1 MPRKLRARRKSHA
14 LAGAAPN
21 TDVVRTLSAWV
32 STPAQTLA
40 SVATQVTGEML
51 HPLDDRFS
59 STSPRVRYAFLGF
72 TVGTGLMILAPL
84 LQGRDDAEKRRV
96 VGVVVGKGCLKR
108 SLGGASGG
116 GSDSSKKVSF
126 VLEPQVRVMSP
137 AAANTRGR
145 RKGGETVPV
154 RGAGVGGGRPRRQTR
169 VQLGGGSA
177 PVVGAHAPV
186 RRSKRIA
193 MNLGAGVEQLT
204 APAKAIAAAPAP
216 TDLAPS
222 NIVGSNAPKA
232 EEEDE
237 VEETVGKTRN
247 KKRKC
252 MDSSVHMVLNA
263 QIGVPRRCTRS
274 SGRLPAA
281 PHVLEKRGRMKAT
294 YVKEQTCVEEQCA
307 EDQDLGRTLNS
318 GLIALESTRSCSKVQ
333 EDELAAQRAAKEE
346 TSGRAT
352 RSSSIAAAMMS
363 PIVVEYKRTRNT
375 EDARSDGEMPV
386 MDAPVLGGLRSRA
399 GQGDNGVV
407 EENHFVKRMG
417 NRRGP
422 SKPTTCINRHQ
433 QLASSIEE
441 EYQEQVV
448 APFKARPLR
457 QSRRN
462 HSAAS
467 ELLSAH
473 NAANDGIEDNVVK
486 EDEHLVL
493 PRNGRAKDCA
503 GAEEQVAEVVVRK
516 GCLKHPGSDASSGSS
531 SAAKKVRFVL
541 VEQAEAETVGLRR
554 PWVTWSPVV
563 AKTRGR
569 QKARVT
575 LAGAKPGGGGHQ
587 RTSVDGDCDG
597 EGADAGDAGSD
608 ARLRLFKTNVGNFGA
623 VDGVEKVVGAASRNT
638 TSKAD
643 VEDGDV
649 EAVDR
654 KRKASENA
662 EDIGHVWLM
671 TSIATT
677 NLSQILSA
685 TKSVANK
692 MATKIVAN
700 FGKKLSI

>member
-1 MPRKLRARRKSHA
+1 
-14 LAGAAPN
+14 
-21 TDVVRTLSAWV
+21 
-32 STPAQTLA
+32 
-40 SVATQVTGEML
+40 
-51 HPLDDRFS
+51 
-59 STSPRVRYAFLGF
+59 
-72 TVGTGLMILAPL
+72 
-84 LQGRDDAEKRRV
+84 
-96 VGVVVGKGCLKR
+96 
-108 SLGGASGG
+108 
-116 GSDSSKKVSF
+116 
-126 VLEPQVRVMSP
+126 MSP

-145 RKGGETVPV
+145 RNGGETVPV
-154 RGAGVGGGRPRRQTR
+154 RGADVGGERPRRQTR

-237 VEETVGKTRN
+237 VEESVGKTRN

-252 MDSSVHMVLNA
+252 MDSSVHMVLSA
-263 QIGVPRRCTRS
+263 QIGVPSRCTRS

-281 PHVLEKRGRMKAT
+281 PLVCSHVLEKRGRMKAT
-294 YVKEQTCVEEQCA
+294 YVKEQTCVEEQRA

-333 EDELAAQRAAKEE
+333 EDEFAAQRAAKEE

-352 RSSSIAAAMMS
+352 RSSSIAAVMMS

-375 EDARSDGEMPV
+375 EDARSDREMSV

-407 EENHFVKRMG
+407 EENHFVKRLG

-422 SKPTTCINRHQ
+422 GKPTTCINRHQ

-457 QSRRN
+457 QSRPN

-473 NAANDGIEDNVVK
+473 NAANDGIEGNVVK

-516 GCLKHPGSDASSGSS
+516 GCLKHPGTDATSGSS

-554 PWVTWSPVV
+554 PWVTCSPVV

-587 RTSVDGDCDG
+587 RTSVDGDSDG

-608 ARLRLFKTNVGNFGA
+608 ARLRLFKRNVGIFGA
-623 VDGVEKVVGAASRNT
+623 GDGVEKIVGAASRNT

-662 EDIGHVWLM
+662 EDIGYVWLM
-671 TSIATT
+671 PSIATT
-677 NLSQILSA
+677 NLSQILYA
-685 TKSVANK
+685 TKSVTNK

>member
-1 MPRKLRARRKSHA
+1 MPRKLRALRKSHA

-21 TDVVRTLSAWV
+21 ADLVRIPSARV

-72 TVGTGLMILAPL
+72 TAGTGLMILAPL
-84 LQGRDDAEKRRV
+84 LQARDDAEKRRV

-108 SLGGASGG
+108 SVGGASGG
-116 GSDSSKKVSF
+116 GSGSSKKVSF

-137 AAANTRGR
+137 AAANTRGT

-154 RGAGVGGGRPRRQTR
+154 PGDDGADVGGGRPRRQTR

-204 APAKAIAAAPAP
+204 APAKAISAAPAP
-216 TDLAPS
+216 TDLAHS

-252 MDSSVHMVLNA
+252 MDSSVHMILNA

-281 PHVLEKRGRMKAT
+281 PLVCSHVLEKRGRMKVT
-294 YVKEQTCVEEQCA
+294 YVKEQTCVEEQPA
-307 EDQDLGRTLNS
+307 EDQDLGRTLNF
-318 GLIALESTRSCSKVQ
+318 GLIALESKRSCSKVQ

-346 TSGRAT
+346 TSVAT

-363 PIVVEYKRTRNT
+363 PTVVEYRRTRNT
-375 EDARSDGEMPV
+375 EDARSDGEMPIK
-386 MDAPVLGGLRSRA
+386 DAPVLGGLRSRA
-399 GQGDNGVV
+399 GQGNNGVV
-407 EENHFVKRMG
+407 EESHFVKKLG

-441 EYQEQVV
+441 EYQEHGV
-448 APFKARPLR
+448 APFKAPPLR

-462 HSAAS
+462 HSAAR
-467 ELLSAH
+467 ELSSTH
-473 NAANDGIEDNVVK
+473 NAANDGIEDNVAK
-486 EDEHLVL
+486 EDEHLEL

-516 GCLKHPGSDASSGSS
+516 GCLKHPGADASSGSS

-541 VEQAEAETVGLRR
+541 VEQVEAEMVGFRR

-569 QKARVT
+569 QKASVT
-575 LAGAKPGGGGHQ
+575 LCNAL
-587 RTSVDGDCDG
+587 
-597 EGADAGDAGSD
+597 DAAISPTF
-608 ARLRLFKTNVGNFGA
+608 RCQLRLFKRNVGNFGTG
-623 VDGVEKVVGAASRNT
+623 DGVEKVAGAASRNT

-643 VEDGDV
+643 MEDGDV
-649 EAVDR
+649 ETVDR
-654 KRKASENA
+654 KRKASENT
-662 EDIGHVWLM
+662 EDIGYVWLM
-671 TSIATT
+671 PNIPIT

-700 FGKKLSI
+700 FSKKLSR

>member
-21 TDVVRTLSAWV
+21 ADLVHTLSAWV
-32 STPAQTLA
+32 SNPAQTLA
-40 SVATQVTGEML
+40 SVATQ
-51 HPLDDRFS
+51 
-59 STSPRVRYAFLGF
+59 
-72 TVGTGLMILAPL
+72 
-84 LQGRDDAEKRRV
+84 GRDDTEKRRV
-96 VGVVVGKGCLKR
+96 VGVVVAKGCLKR
-108 SLGGASGG
+108 SVGGASGG
-116 GSDSSKKVSF
+116 GSGSSKKVSF

-145 RKGGETVPV
+145 RNGGETVPV
-154 RGAGVGGGRPRRQTR
+154 RGADVGGGRPCRQTR

-252 MDSSVHMVLNA
+252 MDSSVHMV
-263 QIGVPRRCTRS
+263 PRRCTRS
-274 SGRLPAA
+274 SGRLSAA
-281 PHVLEKRGRMKAT
+281 PLVCSHVLEKRGRMKAT
-294 YVKEQTCVEEQCA
+294 YVKEQTCVEEQRA

-318 GLIALESTRSCSKVQ
+318 GLIALESKRSCSKVQ
-333 EDELAAQRAAKEE
+333 EDELAAQRAPKEE

-363 PIVVEYKRTRNT
+363 PVVVEYKRTRNT

-386 MDAPVLGGLRSRA
+386 MDAPVPGGLRSRA

-407 EENHFVKRMG
+407 EENHFVKRLG

-433 QLASSIEE
+433 HLASSIEE

-486 EDEHLVL
+486 EGEHLVL
-493 PRNGRAKDCA
+493 LRNGSAKDCA

-516 GCLKHPGSDASSGSS
+516 GCLKHPGTDASSGSS

-575 LAGAKPGGGGHQ
+575 LAGAKTGGGGHQ
-587 RTSVDGDCDG
+587 RTSVDGDSDG

-608 ARLRLFKTNVGNFGA
+608 ARLRLFKRNVGNFGA
-623 VDGVEKVVGAASRNT
+623 GDGVEKVVGAASRDT

-662 EDIGHVWLM
+662 EDIGYVWLM

>member
-1 MPRKLRARRKSHA
+1 MPRKLRALRKSHA

-21 TDVVRTLSAWV
+21 ADLVRILSARV

-40 SVATQVTGEML
+40 SVAT
-51 HPLDDRFS
+51 
-59 STSPRVRYAFLGF
+59 
-72 TVGTGLMILAPL
+72 
-84 LQGRDDAEKRRV
+84 QGRDDAEKRRV

-108 SLGGASGG
+108 SVGGASGG
-116 GSDSSKKVSF
+116 GSGSSKKVSF

-137 AAANTRGR
+137 AAANTRGT

-154 RGAGVGGGRPRRQTR
+154 PGDDGADVGGGRPRRQTR

-252 MDSSVHMVLNA
+252 MDSSVHMILNA

-281 PHVLEKRGRMKAT
+281 PLVCSHVLEKRGRMKAT
-294 YVKEQTCVEEQCA
+294 YVKEQTCVEEQPA

-318 GLIALESTRSCSKVQ
+318 GLIALESKRSCSKVQ

-363 PIVVEYKRTRNT
+363 PTVVEYRRTRNT
-375 EDARSDGEMPV
+375 EDARSDGEMPIK
-386 MDAPVLGGLRSRA
+386 DAPVLGGLRSRA
-399 GQGDNGVV
+399 GQGNNGVV
-407 EENHFVKRMG
+407 EESHFVKKLG

-433 QLASSIEE
+433 QLVSSIEE
-441 EYQEQVV
+441 EYQEHGV
-448 APFKARPLR
+448 APGGKSSQALVSWGGTH
-457 QSRRN
+457 QSSVRCPSALSFEAKQRLERR
-462 HSAAS
+462 STS
-467 ELLSAH
+467 E
-473 NAANDGIEDNVVK
+473 VVK
-486 EDEHLVL
+486 
-493 PRNGRAKDCA
+493 K
-503 GAEEQVAEVVVRK
+503 K
-516 GCLKHPGSDASSGSS
+516 GNP
-531 SAAKKVRFVL
+531 
-541 VEQAEAETVGLRR
+541 
-554 PWVTWSPVV
+554 
-563 AKTRGR
+563 
-569 QKARVT
+569 
-575 LAGAKPGGGGHQ
+575 
-587 RTSVDGDCDG
+587 
-597 EGADAGDAGSD
+597 
-608 ARLRLFKTNVGNFGA
+608 
-623 VDGVEKVVGAASRNT
+623 
-638 TSKAD
+638 
-643 VEDGDV
+643 
-649 EAVDR
+649 
-654 KRKASENA
+654 
-662 EDIGHVWLM
+662 
-671 TSIATT
+671 
-677 NLSQILSA
+677 
-685 TKSVANK
+685 
-692 MATKIVAN
+692 
-700 FGKKLSI
+700 